1 MIAIGIVTITL
12 VILSMVMSV
21 VLIIHLLNGTDLAMF
36 VWFMK
41 N

>member
-1 MIAIGIVTITL
+1 MIAIGVVTITL

-21 VLIIHLLNGTDLAMF
+21 VLIIHLLNGTALAMF
-36 VWFMK
+36 VCLMK